1 MHKNFICPAN
11 YVRFSSTNPTKS
23 MRMIF
28 DYLEFIKKRNI
39 LGYEFFGLQQKDVIQ
54 RLLVKPVSSLSH
66 NPDLLDMINTQEQ
79 NRGPTSSM
87 SSQRNLD
94 LRNQKIHNIADMSS
108 FGDCKS
114 YVGYLMKNFPKI
126 VL

>member
-66 NPDLLDMINTQEQ
+66 NPDLLDMINTQE
-79 NRGPTSSM
+79 
-87 SSQRNLD
+87 
-94 LRNQKIHNIADMSS
+94 
-108 FGDCKS
+108 
-114 YVGYLMKNFPKI
+114 
-126 VL
+126 